1 MVKKRGL
8 WMLAA
13 ALAIAGC
20 GGQPE
25 EAAQPET
32 KAKVVE
38 VYTVG
43 QEKEP
48 AALSL
53 AGLVEA
59 RQDLALSFGT
69 SGKIAAIQVKKGDR
83 VNQGQVL
90 ATLDTGYYEK
100 ALDAAAGQVL
110 EAAARRQKVL
120 QGAKPEE
127 IQQQRLQV
135 QSAEKRFA
143 KASQDLVQGEKLYA
157 GGAIAKSTLDD
168 LQLQKEQAEIALQ
181 NERIKLEE
189 MLAGSDPDELAATD
203 ASLKQAASEA
213 ERARKTLGET
223 RIVAPFAGVVVDVTQ
238 EEGELS
244 GPGQAVI
251 HLVDLAAVKVTLDVT
266 NDQVVHFREG
276 AQVTVRTNSGQ
287 EAKGTVIYVAPV
299 VDRQTGKYR
308 VEVQV
313 PNEQGLWRG
322 GMVASV
328 ETPLRTTGHLIPLES
343 LGISEAK
350 RYVMVVE
357 NGVVKRREVK
367 VGQLLGDRVEILSGI
382 KPGDQLLKTGITY
395 FVDGENVVAKGE

>member
-1 MVKKRGL
+1 MKKMGL
-8 WMLAA
+8 WLMAAVLAV
-13 ALAIAGC
+13 AGC

-38 VYTVG
+38 VYTIG
-43 QEKEP
+43 QEKEA

-53 AGLVEA
+53 TGLVEA
-59 RQDLALSFGT
+59 RQDLALSFGA
-69 SGKIAAIQVKKGDR
+69 SGKIAGILVKKGDR
-83 VNQGQVL
+83 VKPGQVL

-100 ALDAAAGQVL
+100 ALEAAAGQVQ
-110 EAAARRQKVL
+110 EAAARRQKAI

-135 QSAEKRFA
+135 QSAEKRYA
-143 KASQDLVQGEKLYA
+143 KASQDLAQGEKLYA

-168 LQLQKEQAEIALQ
+168 LRLQKEQAEITLQ
-181 NERIKLEE
+181 NERIKLED

-203 ASLKQAASEA
+203 ASFKQAASEA
-213 ERARKTLGET
+213 ERARKNLGDT
-223 RIVAPFAGVVVDVTQ
+223 KIVAPFSGVVVDVTR
-238 EEGELS
+238 EAGELS
-244 GPGQAVI
+244 GPGQEVI

-266 NDQVVHFREG
+266 SDQVDHFREG
-276 AQVTVRTNSGQ
+276 AQVTVRKNNGQ
-287 EAKGTVIYVAPV
+287 ETNGTVIYVAPV

-313 PNEQGLWRG
+313 SNDQGDWRG

-328 ETPLRTTGHLIPLES
+328 ETPLRTTGQLIPLES

-357 NGVVKRREVK
+357 NGVVKRREVE
-367 VGQLLGDRVEILSGI
+367 VGQIIGDMVEILSGV
-382 KPGDQLLKTGITY
+382 KAGDQLLKTGITY
-395 FVDGENVVAKGE
+395 FVDGEKVVAKGE